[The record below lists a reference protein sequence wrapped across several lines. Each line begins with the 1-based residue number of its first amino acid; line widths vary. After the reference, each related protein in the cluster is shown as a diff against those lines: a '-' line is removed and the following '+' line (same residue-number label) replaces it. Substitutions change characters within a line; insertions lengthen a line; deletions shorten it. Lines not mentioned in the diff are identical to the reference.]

1 MELHNLHTYHTQGEI
16 LDPHTMISYDFPT
29 HVIRDM
35 IPISD
40 LMFRLVEWQQIHP
53 CGWGRY
59 ISLLQFLP
67 VSSTHKFRVE

>member
-1 MELHNLHTYHTQGEI
+1 MVNHTTQRSNFAQLVLAMELHNLHTYHTQGEI

-40 LMFRLVEWQQIHP
+40 LMFRLVE
-53 CGWGRY
+53 
-59 ISLLQFLP
+59 
-67 VSSTHKFRVE
+67 